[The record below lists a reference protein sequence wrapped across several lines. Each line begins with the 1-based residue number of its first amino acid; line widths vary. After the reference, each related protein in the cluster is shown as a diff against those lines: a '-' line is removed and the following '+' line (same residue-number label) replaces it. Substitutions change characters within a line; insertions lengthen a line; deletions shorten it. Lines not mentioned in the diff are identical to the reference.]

1 MSRNTQ
7 VTIIALILL
16 LCCCLILAVVGFWA
30 WSEWISAQPAS
41 TPQLLAAASPT
52 FTLSPL
58 PFRVTP
64 TPLSTPTPVGHP
76 RLVPTAVVVPT
87 ATALPTLAPTPGALT
102 TEEHLLAAELPQRD
116 VRLLAERL
124 TKIGPIPVVVHE
136 APPVYELGD
145 ETQFWVGNMDTL
157 EQFDVTAILRY
168 RTPHL
173 YMWVEKDLSYDQ
185 EALIRSA
192 ENFENHT
199 YPTNRAFF
207 GSEWSP
213 GVDADP
219 HLHILHSSGAHMG
232 GIVAGYYSSADEY
245 SRLANPYSNE
255 REMFY
260 ISLDGT
266 RPGTDFY
273 DGVLAHEFQHMIHW
287 ANDRN
292 EETWVTE
299 GCSELAAY
307 LNGYDP
313 GGFEWVFMS
322 HPDVQLTTWPQGG
335 SAAPHYGSSYL
346 FMAYFLGRFGEDAV
360 KRVVAHP
367 DNGIAGFEALL
378 SDYGL
383 AFADVFA
390 DWVIANY
397 VDNIAHPIPGS
408 EARYT
413 YPDHVVGPVSVDVTH
428 DGYPVQRQS
437 TVHQYAADYVELK
450 SSSEPA
456 GMGDLTVE
464 FAGDTQALLVP
475 TAAHSGEY
483 AWWSNRGDESDA
495 TLTRA
500 FDLRRVEQAT
510 LRVWMWYDIEGD
522 WDYAYVEASVD
533 GGQTWDILPGP
544 STTTS
549 NPNGNSF
556 GPAYTGQSGG
566 WIEEKF
572 DLSPYA
578 GREVLVRFEYITD
591 DAVNHPGWLIDDVS
605 IPELGYDDDI
615 ESGTGEW
622 SSAGFIYSN
631 NRVSQRYLVQLIVF
645 GRQVRVLRMV
655 LDKQQRG
662 SVELR
667 GLGSDAESAV
677 LVISALAPATTE
689 VASYRYEI
697 RPLDR

>member
-1 MSRNTQ
+1 MSRNAQ

-30 WSEWISAQPAS
+30 WSEWISAHPTS

-52 FTLSPL
+52 PTPSPTH
-58 PFRVTP
+58 TP
-64 TPLSTPTPVGHP
+64 TPSSPTPVGHP

-87 ATALPTLAPTPGALT
+87 ATTLPTLAPTPEALT
-102 TEEHLLAAELPQRD
+102 TEEHLLAAELPQRN

-124 TKIGPIPVVVHE
+124 TKIGPIPVIVHE
-136 APPVYELGD
+136 VPPVYELGD

-213 GVDADP
+213 GVDADS

-232 GIVAGYYSSADEY
+232 GTVAGYYSSADEY

-260 ISLDGT
+260 ISLDAA

-273 DGVLAHEFQHMIHW
+273 DGVLAHEFQHAIHW

-292 EETWVTE
+292 EETWVNE

-307 LNGYDP
+307 LNDYDP

-322 HPDVQLTTWPQGG
+322 HPDVQLTTWSQGG
-335 SAAPHYGSSYL
+335 SAAPHYGNSYL
-346 FMAYFLGRFGEDAV
+346 FMAYFLGRFGEDEV

-367 DNGIAGFEALL
+367 DNGIAGFDALL

-383 AFADVFA
+383 TFADVFA

-397 VDNIAHPIPGS
+397 VDNIAHRMGGS

-456 GMGDLTVE
+456 GTGDLTIE

-475 TAAHSGEY
+475 TDAHSGEY

-544 STTTS
+544 STTAS

-556 GPAYTGQSGG
+556 GPAYTGQSEG

-591 DAVNHPGWLIDDVS
+591 DAVNHPGWLIDDIS

-655 LDKQQRG
+655 LDEQQRG

-689 VASYRYEI
+689 IASYRYEV